1 MDRLSSCY
9 FCGDALDASL
19 DEYPVV
25 PASIAPGPRDRRS
38 IVLCQ
43 SCKRKLDPV
52 VEAVVDAVDAADGPV
67 EFTHEFDDDD
77 AVSTGS
83 GTLGSELDSE
93 PDPSGTG
100 SADSTGDDT
109 EPGDDASTGAGDIGS
124 TLGDDDDLL
133 RPVGGEDSDGDR
145 DDGEAGEAETGGM
158 EFGRSAGES
167 GAGEEVETDT
177 DDRNESSDDDRSTGE
192 RKYTSG
198 QRAGGRP
205 MDPGDGGSD
214 DGDED
219 ENESEAD
226 GEGDPDVTMTRLENT
241 NVMRLLRNREFPVE
255 RDDFVTVASSAYEI
269 SPRKCEKVIQL
280 AIKHDL
286 IREDEG
292 QLLAGDNWR

>member
-25 PASIAPGPRDRRS
+25 PASIAPDPGDRRS

-43 SCKRKLDPV
+43 PCKRKLDPV

-67 EFTHEFDDDD
+67 EFTHESEDDD

-133 RPVGGEDSDGDR
+133 RPVGGEDS
-145 DDGEAGEAETGGM
+145 DGEAGEAETGGM

-292 QLLAGDNWR
+292 QLLAGDNWG

>member
-25 PASIAPGPRDRRS
+25 PASIAPGPGDRRS

-67 EFTHEFDDDD
+67 EFAH
-77 AVSTGS
+77 
-83 GTLGSELDSE
+83 DSE
-93 PDPSGTG
+93 DDGGTG
-100 SADSTGDDT
+100 
-109 EPGDDASTGAGDIGS
+109 STGAGDIGS

-133 RPVGGEDSDGDR
+133 QPVGGEDGDGDR
-145 DDGEAGEAETGGM
+145 DDGEAGETETGGM
-158 EFGRSAGES
+158 EFGRSVGES

-177 DDRNESSDDDRSTGE
+177 DDRSKSSDDDRSTGE

-205 MDPGDGGSD
+205 TDPGDGGSD

-280 AIKHDL
+280 GIKHDL

>member
-25 PASIAPGPRDRRS
+25 PASIAPGPGDRRS

-67 EFTHEFDDDD
+67 EFAHDSEDDD
-77 AVSTGS
+77 AVSTG
-83 GTLGSELDSE
+83 
-93 PDPSGTG
+93 
-100 SADSTGDDT
+100 DDT
-109 EPGDDASTGAGDIGS
+109 STDDDASAGASDIGS

-133 RPVGGEDSDGDR
+133 RPVGSEDGDGR
-145 DDGEAGEAETGGM
+145 EEAETGGM
-158 EFGRSAGES
+158 EFGRSVGES

-198 QRAGGRP
+198 QRAGGQP
-205 MDPGDGGSD
+205 TDPGDEEAGD
-214 DGDED
+214 DEAED
-219 ENESEAD
+219 EP
-226 GEGDPDVTMTRLENT
+226 DPAVTMTRLENT

-269 SPRKCEKVIQL
+269 SPRKCEKAIQL

-292 QLLAGDNWR
+292 QLLAGDNWG

>member
-25 PASIAPGPRDRRS
+25 PASIAAEPGNRRS

-43 SCKRKLDPV
+43 PCKRKLDPV
-52 VEAVVDAVDAADGPV
+52 IEAVVDAVDAADGPV
-67 EFTHEFDDDD
+67 EFAHESEGDGGTDSTDQGPTASETDSATDPSESASGDPEDDTSSDDDT
-77 AVSTGS
+77 AETS
-83 GTLGSELDSE
+83 
-93 PDPSGTG
+93 
-100 SADSTGDDT
+100 
-109 EPGDDASTGAGDIGS
+109 DIGS

-133 RPVGGEDSDGDR
+133 RPVGSEDGDDDR
-145 DDGEAGEAETGGM
+145 DDGEAETGGM
-158 EFGRSAGES
+158 EFERSVGDS
-167 GAGEEVETDT
+167 GSGEESETDAGDSGGSSEGGST
-177 DDRNESSDDDRSTGE
+177 DE

-205 MDPGDGGSD
+205 TGPGDAGGGD

-219 ENESEAD
+219 EAEAD
-226 GEGDPDVTMTRLENT
+226 DEDDPDVTMTRLENT
-241 NVMRLLRNREFPVE
+241 NVMRLLGNREFPVE

-286 IREDEG
+286 VREEDG
-292 QLLAGDNWR
+292 QLFAGDNWG

>member
-25 PASIAPGPRDRRS
+25 PASIAPDPGDRQS

-43 SCKRKLDPV
+43 PCKRKLDPV
-52 VEAVVDAVDAADGPV
+52 IEAVVDAVDAADGPV
-67 EFTHEFDDDD
+67 EFAHEPGDNGGS
-77 AVSTGS
+77 VSTGPGTS
-83 GTLGSELDSE
+83 GSD
-93 PDPSGTG
+93 PDPDTGRETSGAE

-109 EPGDDASTGAGDIGS
+109 ASGDDASAGTGDIGS
-124 TLGDDDDLL
+124 TLGDDDDVL
-133 RPVGGEDSDGDR
+133 RPVGGEDGDQDGD
-145 DDGEAGEAETGGM
+145 GVEEAETGGM
-158 EFGRSAGES
+158 EFGRSAGDS
-167 GAGEEVETDT
+167 GSSEDGETGTQTETGNADPSG
-177 DDRNESSDDDRSTGE
+177 SSDNDGSTGD

-205 MDPGDGGSD
+205 TDPD
-214 DGDED
+214 DGEDDED
-219 ENESEAD
+219 EAD
-226 GEGDPDVTMTRLENT
+226 DERDPDVTMTRLENT

-286 IREDEG
+286 IREDGG
-292 QLLAGDNWR
+292 QLFAGDNWG

>member
-1 MDRLSSCY
+1 
-9 FCGDALDASL
+9 
-19 DEYPVV
+19 
-25 PASIAPGPRDRRS
+25 
-38 IVLCQ
+38 
-43 SCKRKLDPV
+43 
-52 VEAVVDAVDAADGPV
+52 
-67 EFTHEFDDDD
+67 
-77 AVSTGS
+77 
-83 GTLGSELDSE
+83 
-93 PDPSGTG
+93 
-100 SADSTGDDT
+100 
-109 EPGDDASTGAGDIGS
+109 GS

-133 RPVGGEDSDGDR
+133 RPVGGEDGDGDR

-198 QRAGGRP
+198 QRAGGQP
-205 MDPGDGGSD
+205 ADPGDEEAGD
-214 DGDED
+214 DEAED
-219 ENESEAD
+219 EP
-226 GEGDPDVTMTRLENT
+226 DPEVTMTRLENT

-292 QLLAGDNWR
+292 QLLAGDNWG

>member
-25 PASIAPGPRDRRS
+25 PASIAPDPGDRRS

-43 SCKRKLDPV
+43 PCKRKLDPV

-67 EFTHEFDDDD
+67 EFTHESEDDD
-77 AVSTGS
+77 AVSTDS

-133 RPVGGEDSDGDR
+133 RPVGGEDSDG
-145 DDGEAGEAETGGM
+145 EAGEAETGGM

-198 QRAGGRP
+198 QRASGQP
-205 MDPGDGGSD
+205 TDPGDEEAGD
-214 DGDED
+214 DEAED
-219 ENESEAD
+219 EP
-226 GEGDPDVTMTRLENT
+226 DPEVTMTRLENT

-269 SPRKCEKVIQL
+269 SPRKCEKAIQL

-292 QLLAGDNWR
+292 QLLAGDNWG